1 VRRWIRIG
9 LWIAAIGIVFAVLI
23 GGGFA
28 VTVWRHTT
36 ITTVERAEAA
46 KEFDQLHARFPLR
59 KPLIEIVD
67 PGPIMTDIRIHRAP
81 ASAPRQPVKHFQV
94 LMYDGRNKR
103 LVRSS
108 APIWWMR
115 LSGEGLAKR
124 IGLPVGDLTITEED
138 VERYGPGIIADFSP
152 PGGGRILVWTQ

>member
-1 VRRWIRIG
+1 MRRWIRIG
-9 LWIAAIGIVFAVLI
+9 LWIAAIGILLSVLV

-36 ITTVERAEAA
+36 ITTVERPAA
-46 KEFDQLHARFPLR
+46 DKEFEQLHARFPLR
-59 KPLIEIVD
+59 KPLVEIID

-81 ASAPRQPVKHFQV
+81 PNAPRQAVKHFQV
-94 LMYDGRNKR
+94 LMYDGKNKR
-103 LVRSS
+103 LVRTS